1 MATGIVKWFSDA
13 KGYGFIQPDD
23 AGNDVFAH
31 FSEIEMEGF
40 KTLKPGVRV
49 QYELHDGPKG
59 VHALQIVPVDTGKQ
73 ALPGIATLPE
83 SAPLLQEPAQAPRD
97 ALQF

>member
-31 FSEIEMEGF
+31 FSAIEMDGF

-59 VHALQIVPVDTGKQ
+59 VHALQIVPVDAKP
-73 ALPGIATLPE
+73 ALNGIAMLQE
-83 SAPLLQEPAQAPRD
+83 DAPLLQDSAPTPQD
-97 ALQF
+97 VLHF

>member
-31 FSEIEMEGF
+31 FSAIEMEGF

-59 VHALQIVPVDTGKQ
+59 VHALQIVPVDAGKQ

-83 SAPLLQEPAQAPRD
+83 STQLLQEPAQAPRD

>member
-31 FSEIEMEGF
+31 FSAIEMEGF
-40 KTLKPGVRV
+40 KTLKP
-49 QYELHDGPKG
+49 GPKG

>member
-31 FSEIEMEGF
+31 FSAIEMDGF

-59 VHALQIVPVDTGKQ
+59 VHALQIVPVDAKP
-73 ALPGIATLPE
+73 ALNGIAMLQD
-83 SAPLLQEPAQAPRD
+83 SAPTPQDVLH
-97 ALQF
+97 F

>member
-31 FSEIEMEGF
+31 FSAIEMEGF

-73 ALPGIATLPE
+73 ALPRISSTTGERPSMSDGCT
-83 SAPLLQEPAQAPRD
+83 
-97 ALQF
+97 